1 MVVLVSEDG
10 GGDDDDDDD
19 DVMFEEVEE
28 GVDWGSVMVEA
39 WRIRRLLAWVVGGLD
54 GEGV

>member
-10 GGDDDDDDD
+10 GGDD

-39 WRIRRLLAWVVGGLD
+39 WRIRRLLGWVVGGLD